1 MTTKTRAQSEKN
13 PRRRRRR
20 RRNPRRKNMKGSTV
34 ALIAVG
40 VLVGVPLLIVGA
52 TTLAGVRMV
61 RSDAVVVPTATAYA
75 APVAYP
81 TPVYVQRPGPS
92 VVVRGRGH

>member
-1 MTTKTRAQSEKN
+1 MATKTRSQN
-13 PRRRRRR
+13 PRRKRR
-20 RRNPRRKNMKGSTV
+20 RRNVRRKNMKGSTV

-52 TTLAGVRMV
+52 STLAGVRMV
-61 RSDAVVVPTATAYA
+61 RSDAVVVPTTTAYA

-81 TPVYVQRPGPS
+81 TPVYVQSPGPS